1 MSYRIEIHCHTA
13 ESSPCATVSAAE
25 GMALY
30 AQNGYDGVSV
40 SDHFSRSVCG
50 APEGR
55 DWAEVV
61 ERFLR
66 GYRGAKRQEKRLGL
80 DIFLGMELRFPG
92 NEDDFLLFGLTEGFL
107 LEHPW
112 LYELDLARFAPLA
125 HAAGLLIV
133 QAHPFRPVCG
143 RADPALLDGVEVHNG
158 NPRHDSH
165 NDLAEAWGREHGLFP
180 TAGSDFHEPG
190 DPQTCGLLLPDRP
203 ADEGA
208 LARQLTARQY
218 GLLLPQGGDLRGG
231 DDLCAPA
238 RRRR

>member
-13 ESSPCATVSAAE
+13 ESSPCATVPAAE

-30 AQNGYDGVSV
+30 AQNGYQGVSV

-50 APEGR
+50 APEGQ
-55 DWAEVV
+55 DWESVV
-61 ERFLR
+61 ERFLG
-66 GYRGAKRQEKRLGL
+66 GYRTAKAKERRLGI

-92 NEDDFLLFGLTEGFL
+92 NEDDFLIFGLTEAFI

-112 LYELDLARFAPLA
+112 LYELDLARFAPIA

-133 QAHPFRPVCG
+133 QAHPFRTVCN
-143 RADPALLDGVEVHNG
+143 RADPALLDGVEVWNG

-165 NDLAEAWGREHGLFP
+165 NDLAEAWCREYGLLP

-190 DPQTCGLLLPDRP
+190 DPQTCGLLLPERP
-203 ADEGA
+203 ICETD
-208 LARQLTARQY
+208 LAHQMSSRNYQL
-218 GLLLPQGGDLRGG
+218 LRSQSEYLYR
-231 DDLCAPA
+231 DSKPPIA
-238 RRRR
+238 